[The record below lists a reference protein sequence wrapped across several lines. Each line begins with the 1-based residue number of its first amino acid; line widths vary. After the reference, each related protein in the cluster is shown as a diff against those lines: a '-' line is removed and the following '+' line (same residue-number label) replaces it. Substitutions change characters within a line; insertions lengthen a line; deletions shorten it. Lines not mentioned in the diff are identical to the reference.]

1 MAQDDS
7 VEDALEA
14 PDHAIAELLLD
25 ALRLTEVD
33 LFYKEDVSVRR
44 VVQKRSNFLIEL
56 VAVPDEQTQL
66 AHVAFEEF
74 ASHSGAHGSCG
85 TGKKHTFAGK
95 LALEVERWQI
105 LLRLL
110 FDLGDGRCWLTSRC
124 CVRTIHSEK
133 VLHA

>member
-1 MAQDDS
+1 MTEDDS

-44 VVQKRSNFLIEL
+44 VVQKRSDFLIEL

-74 ASHSGAHGSCG
+74 ACHSGAHGSCG
-85 TGKKHTFAGK
+85 
-95 LALEVERWQI
+95 
-105 LLRLL
+105 
-110 FDLGDGRCWLTSRC
+110 S
-124 CVRTIHSEK
+124 S
-133 VLHA
+133 

>member
-1 MAQDDS
+1 MIEGGDRACNETFLDNDAMAEDDS

-14 PDHAIAELLLD
+14 PDHAVAELLLD

-66 AHVAFEEF
+66 AYVAFEEF
-74 ASHSGAHGSCG
+74 ACHGGANSTCG
-85 TGKKHTFAGK
+85 AGKKHTFASK
-95 LALEVERWQI
+95 LALEVERW
-105 LLRLL
+105 
-110 FDLGDGRCWLTSRC
+110 
-124 CVRTIHSEK
+124 
-133 VLHA
+133 